1 MYTVARVL
9 QEILP
14 GASAKPVKRNS
25 ARALR
30 FSRSRE
36 TRAERKPTTVATS
49 YNEIE
54 NLKLALY
61 FVLKLSVTTGFIFGP
76 IVVYAVSKLAKA
88 ERVSTQTHTTQPTV

>member
-1 MYTVARVL
+1 
-9 QEILP
+9 
-14 GASAKPVKRNS
+14 
-25 ARALR
+25 
-30 FSRSRE
+30 
-36 TRAERKPTTVATS
+36 VATS

-88 ERVSTQTHTTQPTV
+88 ARGPAPDLCWNLGRDGETGNERRRAA